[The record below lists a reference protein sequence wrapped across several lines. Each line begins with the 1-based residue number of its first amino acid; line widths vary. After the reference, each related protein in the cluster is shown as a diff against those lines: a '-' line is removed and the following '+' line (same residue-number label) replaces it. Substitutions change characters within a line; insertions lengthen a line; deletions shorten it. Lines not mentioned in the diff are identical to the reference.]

1 MLMLMLMLMMSIR
14 VMMMMMMMMMTSLLL
29 VRGLKR
35 ESTSLFFLTTAPE
48 AFACAHPE
56 EVWLLQEH

>member
-14 VMMMMMMMMMTSLLL
+14 VMMMMMMTSLLL
-29 VRGLKR
+29 VRGLKGK
-35 ESTSLFFLTTAPE
+35 STSLFFLTAAPE

>member
-1 MLMLMLMLMMSIR
+1 
-14 VMMMMMMMMMTSLLL
+14 MMMMMMMTSLLL

>member
-1 MLMLMLMLMMSIR
+1 MLMLMLMLSIR
-14 VMMMMMMMMMTSLLL
+14 VMMMMMMMTSLLL

-35 ESTSLFFLTTAPE
+35 ESTSLFFLTAAPK

>member
-14 VMMMMMMMMMTSLLL
+14 VIMMMMMMTSLLL

-35 ESTSLFFLTTAPE
+35 ESTSLFFLSAAPE

-56 EVWLLQEH
+56 QV

>member
-14 VMMMMMMMMMTSLLL
+14 VMMMMMMMMTSLLL